1 MVVLSSKY
9 IGIESV
15 GKGVRL
21 YRDCGA
27 YLLSIML

>member
-1 MVVLSSKY
+1 MVVLCSKY

-21 YRDCGA
+21 YSEIVVLIYCP
-27 YLLSIML
+27 